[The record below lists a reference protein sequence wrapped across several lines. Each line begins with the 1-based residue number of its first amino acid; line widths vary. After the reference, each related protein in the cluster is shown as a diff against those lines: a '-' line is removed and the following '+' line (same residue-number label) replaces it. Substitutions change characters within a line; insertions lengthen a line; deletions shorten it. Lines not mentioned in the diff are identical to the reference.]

1 MEKTNLD
8 AGKFCCMN
16 NEIECECFF
25 VCNKCGRCQSDPVMA
40 SLHSELNGFEP
51 LCSIINDISENIDI
65 PYQTRLTVQ
74 DQYLKWKKKFPT
86 MNSRVLKATAIYF
99 SCKKQGVPRTLREI
113 SSASGVCPKKIGKYD
128 AMLTNSYSEVSAE
141 MYVNRFCFKI
151 GKDFQFVKRAIKQLD
166 KMRLKNGVNPVT
178 LAVSA
183 IYLTSLEE
191 PLADKEILKK
201 IRLVSEVSASTL
213 ARVVKTIKR

>member
-16 NEIECECFF
+16 NEIECEGFF

-128 AMLTNSYSEVSAE
+128 AMLTNSYSEVSQE

-201 IRLVSEVSASTL
+201 IRIVSGVSASTL

>member
-1 MEKTNLD
+1 MEEK
-8 AGKFCCMN
+8 
-16 NEIECECFF
+16 
-25 VCNKCGRCQSDPVMA
+25 
-40 SLHSELNGFEP
+40 
-51 LCSIINDISENIDI
+51 ISE
-65 PYQTRLTVQ
+65 
-74 DQYLKWKKKFPT
+74 

-128 AMLTNSYSEVSAE
+128 AVLTNSYSEVSAE
-141 MYVNRFCFKI
+141 MYINRFCFKI

-166 KMRLKNGVNPVT
+166 KMSFKNGFNPVT

-201 IRLVSEVSASTL
+201 IRLVSGVSASTL
-213 ARVVKTIKR
+213 ARVVKTIKS

>member
-1 MEKTNLD
+1 
-8 AGKFCCMN
+8 MN
-16 NEIECECFF
+16 NEIEYEGFF
-25 VCNKCGRCQSDPVMA
+25 VCNKCGRCKSDPVMVP
-40 SLHSELNGFEP
+40 LHSELKGFEP
-51 LCSIINDISENIDI
+51 LCSIINDISENINI
-65 PYQTRLTVQ
+65 PYETRLTVQ

-128 AMLTNSYSEVSAE
+128 AVLTNSYSEVSAE
-141 MYVNRFCFKI
+141 MYLNRFCFKI

-166 KMRLKNGVNPVT
+166 KMRLKNGFNPVT
-178 LAVSA
+178 LAASA

-191 PLADKEILKK
+191 SLADKEILKQ
-201 IRLVSEVSASTL
+201 IRLVSGVSASTL

>member
-1 MEKTNLD
+1 
-8 AGKFCCMN
+8 
-16 NEIECECFF
+16 
-25 VCNKCGRCQSDPVMA
+25 
-40 SLHSELNGFEP
+40 
-51 LCSIINDISENIDI
+51 
-65 PYQTRLTVQ
+65 
-74 DQYLKWKKKFPT
+74 
-86 MNSRVLKATAIYF
+86 
-99 SCKKQGVPRTLREI
+99 
-113 SSASGVCPKKIGKYD
+113 
-128 AMLTNSYSEVSAE
+128 

-166 KMRLKNGVNPVT
+166 KMRLKNGFNPVT

-201 IRLVSEVSASTL
+201 IRIVSGVSASTL

>member
-1 MEKTNLD
+1 
-8 AGKFCCMN
+8 MN
-16 NEIECECFF
+16 NEIEYEGFF
-25 VCNKCGRCQSDPVMA
+25 VCNKCGRCKSDPVMVP
-40 SLHSELNGFEP
+40 LHSELKGFEP
-51 LCSIINDISENIDI
+51 LCSIINDISENMNI
-65 PYQTRLTVQ
+65 PYETRLTVQ

-128 AMLTNSYSEVSAE
+128 AVLTNSYSEVSAE
-141 MYVNRFCFKI
+141 MYLNRFCFKI

-166 KMRLKNGVNPVT
+166 KMRLKNGFNPVT
-178 LAVSA
+178 LAVSV

-191 PLADKEILKK
+191 SLSDK
-201 IRLVSEVSASTL
+201 
-213 ARVVKTIKR
+213 

>member
-8 AGKFCCMN
+8 ASKSCCVN
-16 NEIECECFF
+16 NEIEYEGFF
-25 VCNKCGRCQSDPVMA
+25 VCNKCGRCKPDLVMT
-40 SLHSELNGFEP
+40 SLHSELNGFKP

-65 PYQTRLTVQ
+65 PYQTRYTVQ
-74 DQYLKWKKKFPT
+74 DQYLRWKKKYPT

-128 AMLTNSYSEVSAE
+128 AVLTNSYSEVSAE
-141 MYVNRFCFKI
+141 MYINRFCFKI

-166 KMRLKNGVNPVT
+166 KMSFKNGFNPVT

-201 IRLVSEVSASTL
+201 IRLVSGVSAPTL
-213 ARVVKTIKR
+213 ACVVKTIKS